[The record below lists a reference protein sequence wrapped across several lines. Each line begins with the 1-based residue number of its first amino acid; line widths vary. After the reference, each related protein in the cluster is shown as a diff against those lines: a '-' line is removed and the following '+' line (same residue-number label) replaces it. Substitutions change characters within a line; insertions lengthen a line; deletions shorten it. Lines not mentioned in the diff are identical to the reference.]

1 VALAYGIMSDGTS
14 NKYGLRLCT
23 DSLTLSEVVLL
34 INILKIKFDLN
45 CTINTFTSPKGI
57 KYFRI
62 YFKADSKPKRI
73 IIISPYI
80 IPFSSYKLDKI
91 KRFN

>member
-1 VALAYGIMSDGTS
+1 MSDGTS

-23 DSLTLSEVVLL
+23 DSFTLNEVVLL

-45 CTINTFTSPKGI
+45 CTIHTLTNPKGI
-57 KYFRI
+57 KYYRI
-62 YFKADSKPKRI
+62 YFKADSMPKLI
-73 IIISPYI
+73 NLISPYI
-80 IPFSSYKLDKI
+80 IPFSNYKLSKI